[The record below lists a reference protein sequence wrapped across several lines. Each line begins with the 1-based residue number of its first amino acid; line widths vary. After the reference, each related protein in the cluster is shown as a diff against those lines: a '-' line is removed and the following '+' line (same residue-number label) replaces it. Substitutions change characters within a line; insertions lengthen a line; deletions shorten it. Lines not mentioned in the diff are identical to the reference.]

1 VRFIFLVIFLTSFFV
16 RMGQGLIPALS
27 TALKEDFGIT
37 NTELGTLG
45 SFVYLG
51 CVFGSMFAMPCYD
64 QLNTKYVLIFAVV
77 CQMGALS
84 VFMFSTNYYW
94 LAFAR
99 FLAGLFQVFVQILAP
114 VWVDVYG
121 PKDRKTKW
129 LTFLIGSG
137 PLGMVAGYLLA
148 ATVVSFWNWK
158 WAFAAKIIILGC
170 LVSVLIFLNGE
181 SIDVS
186 RRQTKREDKKDN

>member
-1 VRFIFLVIFLTSFFV
+1 
-16 RMGQGLIPALS
+16 MPALS
-27 TALKEDFGIT
+27 TALKEDFGIS

-51 CVFGSMFAMPCYD
+51 CVIGSLIAMPCYD
-64 QLNTKYVLIFAVV
+64 QLNTKCVLITAVI

-84 VFMFSTNYYW
+84 VFMFSTNYNW

-99 FLAGLFQVFVQILAP
+99 FLSGFFQVFIQILAP

-129 LTFLIGSG
+129 LTILIGAG

-148 ATVVSFWNWK
+148 AFVVSFWNWK
-158 WAFAAKIIILGC
+158 WAFAAKIIILAC
-170 LVSVLIFLNGE
+170 LASILVLLNGK

-186 RRQTKREDKKDN
+186 KK